1 MGEGEEVA
9 QIGTCKW
16 FNVLKGYGFI
26 TPDEGGNDVFVHQ
39 SELNM
44 DGFRSLDAGERVRFV
59 IRKKPEGNEATAVK
73 SAEPGGKLK
82 GSSIR
87 PLGKNKSHVIRCF
100 KCGHY
105 GNHTAAKCKTSV
117 GVEKACYG
125 CLAADH
131 LVADCPQKVY
141 FKNDNKTKNN
151 GTEESDANEE
161 VVKAESTKEQ
171 QLKTKKEKAD
181 SKMKEIT
188 VDKDNVVKSNNCF

>member
-1 MGEGEEVA
+1 MGEGGEVA

-59 IRKKPEGNEATAVK
+59 IRKRPEGNEATAVV

-100 KCGHY
+100 KCGYY
-105 GNHTAAKCKTSV
+105 GNHTAAKCKTTV
-117 GVEKACYG
+117 GAEKACYG
-125 CLAADH
+125 CHAADH
-131 LVADCPQKVY
+131 LIADCPQKVNY
-141 FKNDNKTKNN
+141 KNGNKTKKNS
-151 GTEESDANEE
+151 TEGSDANEKVAE
-161 VVKAESTKEQ
+161 VEGTEELQTKAKME
-171 QLKTKKEKAD
+171 KTD

-188 VDKDNVVKSNNCF
+188 VDKDNVVKSSNCF